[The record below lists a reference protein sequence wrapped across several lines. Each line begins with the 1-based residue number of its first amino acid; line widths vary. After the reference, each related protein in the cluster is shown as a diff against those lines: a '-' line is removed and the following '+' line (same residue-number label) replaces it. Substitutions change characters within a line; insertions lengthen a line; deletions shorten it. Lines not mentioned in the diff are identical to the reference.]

1 MTTRE
6 RLERAAA
13 RREDWAAKAA
23 ARSSAAMETARSITE
38 YIPLGQPILVG
49 HHSEAGHRRALA
61 RSAAA
66 MDKGVAE
73 FQKAEHHQQ
82 KAEAITRR
90 LDSCIFDDDED
101 AAEKIA
107 AKIATLEKLQK
118 KMVDANKI
126 CRSKSKPE
134 AVKLA
139 ELEAL
144 GLTPANATALLHPRE
159 SWQSVGFAPYAL
171 QNNSA
176 NIRRYRE
183 RLESIQRRAA
193 LVERAESAA
202 AGVVIDYFCDGRI
215 ARVTFAEKPDRE
227 ILTALKAA
235 GYRWQKCCW
244 SGEAAKLPQSVKEL
258 AATAEGQE
266 DLF

>member
-1 MTTRE
+1 MTYRE

-13 RREDWAAKAA
+13 RREDWAEKAA
-23 ARSSAAMETARSITE
+23 ARSAAAMETARSITQ

-49 HHSEAGHRRALA
+49 HHSEAGHRRALD

-73 FQKAEHHQQ
+73 WQKAENHQQ
-82 KAEAITRR
+82 KAADIARR
-90 LDSCIFDDDED
+90 LESCIFDDDED

-107 AKIATLEKLQK
+107 AKIATLEKLQE
-118 KMVDANKI
+118 KMVTANKI
-126 CRSKSKPE
+126 CRSKKKTEP
-134 AVKLA
+134 VKLA

-144 GLTPANATALLHPRE
+144 GIAPEHARELLHPRE

-193 LVERAESAA
+193 LVERAETAA

-215 ARVTFAEKPDRE
+215 ARVTFAEKPERE

-244 SGEAAKLPQSVKEL
+244 SGAAENLPEIVREM
-258 AATAEGQE
+258 AE
-266 DLF
+266 